1 MRNDMKKKYKIF
13 LIIII
18 ILIILIVAAIIA
30 FKLLKNNKPAEP
42 VKVVDSID
50 NFNYTLD
57 DRDTELMKNTYNELK
72 EVLSA
77 EKINYEKYAN
87 LLSKLFVI
95 DLFTMNNKVNR
106 YDVGSIEYIY
116 PDSIDNFKTNVED
129 TIYKSMENNSDGKR
143 KQDLPEVSSIDNES
157 VETKTFTID
166 EKEYDSFVVNLNWS
180 YKNDLGYDNKA
191 TITLI
196 ELNEKLYVVEYVTGE

>member
-1 MRNDMKKKYKIF
+1 MKKKYKIF

-157 VETKTFTID
+157 VETKIFTID

>member
-1 MRNDMKKKYKIF
+1 MKKKYKIF

-77 EKINYEKYAN
+77 ENTCSG
-87 LLSKLFVI
+87 LPGLS
-95 DLFTMNNKVNR
+95 
-106 YDVGSIEYIY
+106 
-116 PDSIDNFKTNVED
+116 
-129 TIYKSMENNSDGKR
+129 
-143 KQDLPEVSSIDNES
+143 
-157 VETKTFTID
+157 TK
-166 EKEYDSFVVNLNWS
+166 
-180 YKNDLGYDNKA
+180 
-191 TITLI
+191 
-196 ELNEKLYVVEYVTGE
+196 